1 MKFQTPFS
9 ISSETREKIK
19 EKGRCCAIWA
29 VLPIVILLVIVI
41 VISCKWDDI
50 KKLHEK
56 HKTSSTPT
64 TTDDITTNTTIP
76 VDPTNN
82 DNNNDPTKN
91 SSTCT
96 IVPKVSYTFYGY
108 PDNDP
113 PGADIMHDCGRGT
126 SAGGIGTFANPL
138 TMATAPG
145 ELNNC
150 EVVYSPYLR
159 KYLINEDYC
168 EQCKTDW
175 VSHIWHVDI
184 WLGGN
189 STTQGTEQLDCEGK
203 LTPAE
208 ESQVVV
214 RDPSKDLPVDA
225 SVFYTPGDK
234 AACNTASTYLDV
246 VVKDYC

>member
-1 MKFQTPFS
+1 MKFQNPFS
-9 ISSETREKIK
+9 ISSETREKITR
-19 EKGRCCAIWA
+19 KGRSCAIWT
-29 VLPIVILLVIVI
+29 VPPIVILLVIII
-41 VISCKWDDI
+41 VLSCKWEDI

-56 HKTSSTPT
+56 LKPSSTAAATPKN
-64 TTDDITTNTTIP
+64 DDDDKANE
-76 VDPTNN
+76 
-82 DNNNDPTKN
+82 PTKK
-91 SSTCT
+91 SSICT
-96 IVPKVSYTFYGY
+96 VVPKVSYTFYGY

-126 SAGGIGTFANPL
+126 SAGGVGTFDNPL

-189 STTQGTEQLDCEGK
+189 STTQGTAQLDCEMK

-208 ESQVVV
+208 GSQTVV

-225 SVFYTPGDK
+225 SVFYTPGDRT
-234 AACNTASTYLDV
+234 ACNTASTYLDAT
-246 VVKDYC
+246 VKEYC